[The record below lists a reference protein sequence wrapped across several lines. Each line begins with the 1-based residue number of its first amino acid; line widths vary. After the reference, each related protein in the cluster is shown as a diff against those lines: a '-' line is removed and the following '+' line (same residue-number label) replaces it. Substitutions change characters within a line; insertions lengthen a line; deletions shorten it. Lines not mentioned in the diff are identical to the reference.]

1 MTRNERRTGGEAN
14 RRGIHRTA
22 WLVAALAV
30 AIYIGFFVLMGA
42 R

>member
-1 MTRNERRTGGEAN
+1 MTRNERQARREAS
-14 RRGIHRTA
+14 RRDVHRTA

-30 AIYIGFFVLMGA
+30 AIYIGFFFLMGA